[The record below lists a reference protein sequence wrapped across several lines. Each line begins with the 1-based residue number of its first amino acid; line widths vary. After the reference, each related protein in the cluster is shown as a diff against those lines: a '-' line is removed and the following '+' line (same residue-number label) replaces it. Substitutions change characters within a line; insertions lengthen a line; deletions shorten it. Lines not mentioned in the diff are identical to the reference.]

1 MRREVVVGVAE
12 AKHDRALPL
21 ILLETQA
28 EEGVRHNVVHHE
40 GTARQ
45 LRQGHDLVLLGKL
58 SRLAHSDC
66 PLGDRLLRE
75 LRRSLTGLNQL
86 RIFHQPSARSTP
98 QLQVTL
104 VTAVAK
110 GLAHAT
116 EEAISV
122 PRDSH

>member
-1 MRREVVVGVAE
+1 MCCEVVVGVAE
-12 AKHDRALPL
+12 VKHNRALPL

-40 GTARQ
+40 GTACQ

-58 SRLAHSDC
+58 SRLAHSDG
-66 PLGDRLLRE
+66 PLGDRLSRE

-86 RIFHQPSARSTP
+86 RIFHQPSARSAP

-110 GLAHAT
+110 GLADAT

>member
-1 MRREVVVGVAE
+1 MCREIVVGVAE

-21 ILLETQA
+21 ILLETQMK
-28 EEGVRHNVVHHE
+28 EGVRHNVVHHE
-40 GTARQ
+40 GTACQ

-86 RIFHQPSARSTP
+86 RIFHQPPARGAP
-98 QLQVTL
+98 QPQVTL
-104 VTAVAK
+104 LAAVAK
-110 GLAHAT
+110 GLADAT

>member
-1 MRREVVVGVAE
+1 MGHEVVVGVAE

-21 ILLETQA
+21 ILLVAQA

-58 SRLAHSDC
+58 SRLAHSNC
-66 PLGDRLLRE
+66 PLGNRLLRE

-86 RIFHQPSARSTP
+86 RIFHQPPARSAP
-98 QLQVTL
+98 
-104 VTAVAK
+104 
-110 GLAHAT
+110 
-116 EEAISV
+116 
-122 PRDSH
+122 